1 MLDHILKRTIESGT
15 YGLPSFTQR
24 VDKVLNIYQ
33 TDESG
38 DVEYKFN
45 NMGWR
50 DSKSFP
56 SGGKFDLIVGCSFIE
71 GVGLKEE
78 QLCATKLQEYTNIP
92 TFNLGMNGTGAD
104 YLLWILDLCEG
115 IKDLNNVYVLSC
127 YEGRE
132 LKVYA
137 NRVEIIQG
145 DRDNNEEYKT
155 RYVQRM
161 CKLNNWS
168 FQRTH
173 NDIVESYPKAYDNQ
187 HPNEDFQ
194 DMIYEE
200 FLNGK
205 K

>member
-1 MLDHILKRTIESGT
+1 MLDHILKRTIDYGPF
-15 YGLPSFTQR
+15 GLPSFTQR
-24 VDKVLNIYQ
+24 VDKVLNTYQ
-33 TDESG
+33 TDDSG

-50 DSKSFP
+50 DSKLFP
-56 SGGKFDLIVGCSFIE
+56 NGGKFDLIVGCSFIE

-132 LKVYA
+132 TRFYHDHIEL
-137 NRVEIIQG
+137 IQTHLPF
-145 DRDNNEEYKT
+145 DDAYKT
-155 RYVQRM
+155 DYVRRM
-161 CKLNNWS
+161 CA
-168 FQRTH
+168 F
-173 NDIVESYPKAYDNQ
+173 NDWNFLRITNKMVSSYPTGYDRL

-194 DMIYEE
+194 NMISS
-200 FLNGK
+200 
-205 K
+205 

>member
-1 MLDHILKRTIESGT
+1 MLENILKRTVDYGQF
-15 YGLPSFTQR
+15 GLPCFTQR
-24 VDKVLNIYQ
+24 IDKVVNKYQ
-33 TDESG
+33 TDNSG

-50 DSKSFP
+50 DSKFFP
-56 SGGKFDLIVGCSFIE
+56 NDGKFDIIVGCSFIE
-71 GVGLKEE
+71 GVGLKQE

-115 IKDLNNVYVLSC
+115 IEDLNNVYALSC

-132 LKVYA
+132 LKVYE

-145 DRDNNEEYKT
+145 DRGDNEEYKT
-155 RYVQRM
+155 RYVERI

>member
-1 MLDHILKRTIESGT
+1 MLEHTLKRTID
-15 YGLPSFTQR
+15 YGPFRLPCFTQR
-24 VDKVLNIYQ
+24 IDNVLNKYQ
-33 TDESG
+33 TDDSG

-50 DSKSFP
+50 DSKFFSN
-56 SGGKFDLIVGCSFIE
+56 GGKFDLIVGCSFIE

-115 IKDLNNVYVLSC
+115 IEDLNNVYALSC
-127 YEGRE
+127 YQGRE
-132 LKVYA
+132 LKVYE
-137 NRVEIIQG
+137 NHVEIIQG
-145 DRDNNEEYKT
+145 GKEDDEEYKT
-155 RYVQRM
+155 RYVERI